1 MTQPP
6 HPPWIPP
13 ERPDAPGPA
22 GSLQGGPGSRRE
34 RRAARARRR
43 RWPIVAAVVASLL
56 VIALGLGAMY
66 AVFLGQTYDENR
78 QTVDAGALPE
88 VDGGPIDVL
97 LLGSDSREGEGEADI
112 GQRSDTMMLVH
123 IPADRQEVFV
133 ISILRDSLVD
143 IPGHGRTK
151 VNAAFDI
158 GGYPLAVDTVEQLLG
173 AEVNHLVEIDFQG
186 FRGLTQALGGVRV
199 CNPQAFSS
207 GQVNPSYYPRG
218 PILLTDTAALRY
230 VRERHAFAAGDV
242 VRVQNQQRFVAA
254 AMDRFLSPGI
264 LGNPAR
270 TGEVVTALSE
280 HVSADDSL
288 TSGEVVSLAWQLRGV
303 DSEDLYMT
311 TVAREGFGTGPNGED
326 VVLLDEAK
334 LSDLAD
340 ALARDDV
347 ASYLREH
354 DPEALGLEEEPAAAG
369 APGTAVVPAAALS
382 ARAVSGV
389 LAATGQQTPAEQA
402 SDGPAPALG
411 EDVCDG

>member
-6 HPPWIPP
+6 PPPWIPP
-13 ERPDAPGPA
+13 ERPDAPGLAEGP
-22 GSLQGGPGSRRE
+22 GPGSRRK
-34 RRAARARRR
+34 RRAARPRRR
-43 RWPIVAAVVASLL
+43 RWPIVAAVLASLL

-78 QTVDAGALPE
+78 QSVDAGALPE

-97 LLGSDSREGEGEADI
+97 LLGSDSREGEGEADM

-123 IPADRQEVFV
+123 IPADRQQVFV

-186 FRGLTQALGGVRV
+186 FRGLTEALGGVRV

-230 VRERHAFAAGDV
+230 VRERHAFDAGDV

-254 AMDRFLSPGI
+254 ALDRFLSPAI

-270 TGEVVTALSE
+270 TAEVVSALSR
-280 HVSADDSL
+280 HVTADDSL
-288 TSGEVVSLAWQLRGV
+288 TSGEIVSLSWQLRGV
-303 DSEDLYMT
+303 DSADLHMT

-326 VVLLDEAK
+326 VVLLDEEK
-334 LSDLAD
+334 LRDLAD

-354 DPEALGLEEEPAAAG
+354 DPEALGLEEEPAAGPAVRTPGG
-369 APGTAVVPAAALS
+369 AAAVPAAALS
-382 ARAVSGV
+382 GRAATGV
-389 LAATGQQTPAEQA
+389 LATAQQDPA
-402 SDGPAPALG
+402 GPRPALG
-411 EDVCDG
+411 EDVCGG